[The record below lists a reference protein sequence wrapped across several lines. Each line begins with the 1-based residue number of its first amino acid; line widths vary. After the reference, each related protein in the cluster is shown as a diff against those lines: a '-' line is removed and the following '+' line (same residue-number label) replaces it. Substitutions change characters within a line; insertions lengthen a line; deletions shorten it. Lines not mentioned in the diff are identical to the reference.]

1 MGLPSPRDY
10 LPSSPAGRTFAVV
23 SLISAIGTGLFLA
36 GSTIVFV
43 RSVGL
48 STTEVGLGLAIAG
61 AVGFLVTVPIGA
73 VADRIGPQRTLIV
86 LQLWRAGWF
95 VGLTL
100 VHGVVGFTVVASC
113 LAAAEGATP
122 AMSQAVAAA
131 TTEAEDRTRTMA
143 IIRTVRNVGFSLGA
157 LLAAPLLTAE
167 SPWAYRGIV
176 LGNAAA
182 FVLAA
187 GLLARLRLTTGAAPR
202 KVSPLTAIKGFRDWR
217 YLVLTGFNGVISLH
231 GTILSVAIPL
241 WTLQATK
248 APAGLVPV
256 LILVNTLLA
265 IALQVPFSKKVDSP
279 AGAARALRLGGVALA
294 ASCLALAAAHGRTAL
309 WAGAAL
315 VIGCAL
321 LTFGELWQAVGG
333 WELSFAYAPEESRG
347 IYLSVFSLGDTGQ
360 RIAGPAVLTG
370 LVIAAGPL
378 GWVGLAVVFCAAALL
393 VVPVQ
398 RLLER
403 QSSDLTVAT
412 VTN

>member
-1 MGLPSPRDY
+1 MAAVRDY
-10 LPSSPAGRTFAVV
+10 LPTSPAGRTFAVI
-23 SLISAIGTGLFLA
+23 SLISAVGTGLFLA

-48 STTEVGLGLAIAG
+48 TTTQVGFGLAIAG

-73 VADRIGPQRTLIV
+73 VADRIGAQKTLVV

-100 VHGVVGFTVVASC
+100 VHGVVGFTLVASC

-187 GLLARLRLTTGAAPR
+187 GLLARLRLNAGKAQR
-202 KVSPLTAIKGFRDWR
+202 KVSPLTAIRGFRDWR
-217 YLVLTGFNGVISLH
+217 YLVLTAFNGVISLH
-231 GTILSVAIPL
+231 GTILGVALPL
-241 WTLQATK
+241 WVLQGTK

-256 LILVNTLLA
+256 LVLVNTLMA
-265 IALQVPFSKKVDSP
+265 IALQVPLSKGVDAP
-279 AGAARALRLGGVALA
+279 PGAARALRLGGFALA
-294 ASCLALAAAHGRTAL
+294 ASCLALALAHGHAAL

-315 VIGCAL
+315 VVGVAL
-321 LTFGELWQAVGG
+321 LTFGEMWQAVGG
-333 WELSFAYAPEESRG
+333 WELSFAYAPEQSRG
-347 IYLSVFSLGDTGQ
+347 VYLSVFSLGDTGQ

-370 LVIAAGPL
+370 LVIAAGPY
-378 GWVGLAVVFCAAALL
+378 GWVGLAVVLVAAALA

-398 RLLER
+398 KLLER
-403 QSSDLTVAT
+403 QHAEAPAAVP
-412 VTN
+412 VTT